1 MTKSEFTSNDSL
13 RVTETEEGT
22 FSVEW
27 DPNDP
32 RYSYLNEMTEAE
44 VQETMTRAL
53 REFITKYEE
62 EESDVQ

>member
-53 REFITKYEE
+53 REFITKCEE
-62 EESDVQ
+62 EESDV